1 MTRVFSS
8 WRDSARRN
16 ERAIQLGA
24 FIFAILALL
33 ASWLT
38 IIFNARSYA
47 NATSRYWW
55 LADDILISM
64 RYARN
69 FAHGAGLAWNVGEHV
84 EGFSNFLWTLWL
96 SALHLLPISVAQIS
110 LAVLLTNVALGAL
123 TLGAIFR
130 LARAL
135 DGNWLGISAALAAF
149 AINRDALNWATLGY
163 ETTLVT
169 FLFTRAFGELVRGL
183 RWRAFALIAALAL
196 ARADA
201 IVLCALLYT
210 LALILHRDK
219 RRALIGLAAS
229 LLAPLAYQIFRVS
242 YYGAW
247 LPNTAELKV
256 FNWDTRFFAGALYA
270 GDFIFAHAFLLIT
283 ALAVGIFTR
292 DARLRWML
300 GGIAAYTL
308 YVIYI
313 GGDTS
318 RLFRFFAP
326 IIPALL
332 VIAFVGISNRV
343 PRVIAIISL
352 LACLATIPRVNPLA
366 ELSNRTNANPN
377 RDVETALLIAQN
389 TAPTSRI
396 ADFMVGA
403 TFYFSERPG
412 IDLLGKV
419 DSHIARLPAKPGLLM
434 PGHNKWDFDYS
445 ISQLKPD
452 LVIAPAADVMR
463 DETLRASTYGKWY
476 PQFTQEL
483 YAHPGFREH
492 CLPNPISRATDR
504 AVFVCDWSPE
514 FARKDAWRALGE

>member
-1 MTRVFSS
+1 MKRISLS
-8 WRDSARRN
+8 D
-16 ERAIQLGA
+16 RAIHLGL
-24 FIFAILALL
+24 IVCAILTLT
-33 ASWLT
+33 ASWLP
-38 IIFNARSYA
+38 IVFNARSYA
-47 NATSRYWW
+47 SAASRYWW

-69 FAHGAGLAWNVGEHV
+69 FAHGAGLVWNVGERV
-84 EGFSNFLWTLWL
+84 EGFSNFLWTLYL
-96 SALHLLPISVAQIS
+96 SALHILPIPVAQIS

-135 DGNWLGISAALAAF
+135 DGNLLGIAAALAGF

-169 FLFTRAFGELVRGL
+169 CLFTLALGDLVRGV
-183 RWRAFALIAALAL
+183 RWQTFALIAALAL

-201 IVLCALLYT
+201 IVLCALLYA

-219 RRALIGLAAS
+219 RRVLAGIAAS
-229 LLAPLAYQIFRVS
+229 LLAPLAYQLFRLS

-247 LPNTAELKV
+247 VPNTAELKV
-256 FNWDTRFFAGALYA
+256 FNWDTRFVAGVLYA
-270 GDFIFAHAFLLIT
+270 GEFIFAHAFLLIT
-283 ALAVGIFTR
+283 ALAVGVFTR

-300 GGIAAYTL
+300 VGIAAYAL
-308 YVIYI
+308 YIIYI

-326 IIPALL
+326 ILPTLL
-332 VIAFVGISNRV
+332 VIAFIGISNRA
-343 PRVIAIISL
+343 PRVVAIIIFIV
-352 LACLATIPRVNPLA
+352 CLATIPRVNPIT
-366 ELSNRTNANPN
+366 ELFNRANANPN

-396 ADFMVGA
+396 ADFMAGA

-419 DSHIARLPAKPGLLM
+419 DAHIARLAAKPGLLM
-434 PGHNKWDFDYS
+434 PGHNKWDFEYS
-445 ISQLKPD
+445 IMQLKPD
-452 LVIAPAADVMR
+452 LVIAPASDVMR
-463 DETLRASTYGKWY
+463 DESLRASTYGKWY
-476 PQFTQEL
+476 PLFTQEL
-483 YAHPGFREH
+483 YAHPGFRDH
-492 CLPNPISRATDR
+492 CLPNPITHATNR

-514 FARKDAWRALGE
+514 LARKNAWRALGE